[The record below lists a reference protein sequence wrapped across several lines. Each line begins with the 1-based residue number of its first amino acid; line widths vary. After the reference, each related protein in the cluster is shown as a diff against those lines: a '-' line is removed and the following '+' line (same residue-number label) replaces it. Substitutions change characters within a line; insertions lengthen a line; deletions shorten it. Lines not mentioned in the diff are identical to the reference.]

1 MRANY
6 ISALSLLLTGCTAFT
21 TSGTEEAILF
31 SAKEAPAENAQVVLK
46 PYNDLPLSLEFACP
60 TKLATMMTSF
70 VVPLPPVLPIG
81 FMNDHVSYLRVRLP
95 EGAENAIAQTR
106 IVTPQGAAMPL
117 SDARQSMRAVNN
129 EGAVETT
136 YALNKD
142 CEALDGGVLEVAGF
156 SYNNRNYPAA
166 QARLHFDSRIK
177 AGIGWWPPASFNGG
191 RRIGG
196 DIDATGTL
204 AR

>member
-1 MRANY
+1 MRVNY

-31 SAKEAPAENAQVVLK
+31 SAKEAPAENAKVVLK
-46 PYNDLPLSLEFACP
+46 PYDDLPLSLEFACP

-70 VVPLPPVLPIG
+70 VVPLPPVLPVG
-81 FMNDHVSYLRVRLP
+81 FMNDHVSYLRIRMP
-95 EGAENAIAQTR
+95 EGTENAIAQTR
-106 IVTPQGAAMPL
+106 VITPQGTAMPL
-117 SDARQSMRAVNN
+117 ADARQSMRTVNK
-129 EGAVETT
+129 EGTVEAT

-142 CEALDGGVLEVAGF
+142 CEALDGAVLEVAGF

-166 QARLHFDSRIK
+166 QARLQFDSRIK

-191 RRIGG
+191 RRFSGE
-196 DIDATGTL
+196 IDTSGTP
-204 AR
+204 AQ